1 MFCNESS
8 GVDFFTCMVFFIDIQ
23 DLYSTRRR
31 YEYGSETSSNG
42 HGISQRVGGQ
52 NAATPGGRPQSQT
65 IRTETTGSKMG
76 WGTIRESTISSD
88 ARHTGTGE
96 SSEQVSKDTIRSLQS
111 GYPGKDQ
118 YTEYT
123 VNEQQEVISKDR
135 KVLGRQPKPGE
146 NYGMHEDF
154 FINDKGE
161 LISRNG
167 QVLGRTPGQGHR
179 FGIDFDVIINSN
191 GEYVT
196 KEGKTIGRRPTSG
209 DYTINEKGQYV
220 IGNGIILDHAPDSG
234 EYIINEF
241 GQFVSRDGKVIGSS
255 IQGFESGKVTRS
267 DVKVSGSTPL
277 DGLALQRTCTETT
290 ACTR

>member
-1 MFCNESS
+1 M
-8 GVDFFTCMVFFIDIQ
+8 CMVFFIDIQ
-23 DLYSTRRR
+23 DLYNTRRR
-31 YEYGSETSSNG
+31 YEYGSETVSNG

-65 IRTETTGSKMG
+65 FRTETVGNKMG
-76 WGTIRESTISSD
+76 WGTVRESTISSD
-88 ARHTGTGE
+88 ARHAGTGD
-96 SSEQVSKDTIRSLQS
+96 SSEHVSKDTVKSLQS
-111 GYPGKDQ
+111 GYPEKDQ
-118 YTEYT
+118 YTTNTEYT
-123 VNEQQEVISKDR
+123 VNEQQEVISKDG
-135 KVLGRQPKPGE
+135 KVLGRKPKPGE
-146 NYGMHEDF
+146 RYGMHEEF
-154 FINDKGE
+154 YINDNGE

-167 QVLGRTPGQGHR
+167 QVLGRTPRQWHR
-179 FGIDFDVIINSN
+179 FGIDFDVVINAN

-196 KEGKTIGRRPTSG
+196 KDGKTIGRRPTSG

-255 IQGFESGKVTRS
+255 IQDFESGKVTSRN
-267 DVKVSGSTPL
+267 VNVSGSTRL

-290 ACTR
+290 ACAR